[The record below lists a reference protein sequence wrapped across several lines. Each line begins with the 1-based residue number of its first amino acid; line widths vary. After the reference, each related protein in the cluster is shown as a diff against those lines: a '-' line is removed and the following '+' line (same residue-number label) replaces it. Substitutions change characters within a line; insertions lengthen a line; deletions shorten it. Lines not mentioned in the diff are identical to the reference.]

1 MSIVLDTSATLA
13 FLMDEERNSKA
24 VALFVRISA
33 FGAIVPNLWPYE
45 GANSLSMAI
54 KRGRI
59 EQRSQEFDEA
69 RHPRR

>member
-1 MSIVLDTSATLA
+1 VSIVLDTSATLA

-45 GANSLSMAI
+45 GANSLSMAV

-59 EQRSQEFDEA
+59 EQRS
-69 RHPRR
+69 

>member
-33 FGAIVPNLWPYE
+33 
-45 GANSLSMAI
+45 
-54 KRGRI
+54 
-59 EQRSQEFDEA
+59 
-69 RHPRR
+69 